1 MLLMAESSVVLR
13 LGDTSSSVSAEVAA
27 HSPSSPSLAPSAMLA
42 RLPELSLPCDDAQH
56 LHGHLTSCKNS

>member
-13 LGDTSSSVSAEVAA
+13 PGDTSSSVSAEVAA
-27 HSPSSPSLAPSAMLA
+27 LSPSLAPSAMLA

-56 LHGHLTSCKNS
+56 LHCYLTSCSKS